1 MQLVLDALLSRDLT
15 WQVVVDF
22 LSRCPSV
29 IGMEKVG
36 APYVFH
42 DGNLWIGFILLK
54 TSHISLHAQDRLF
67 HLDIFSCKP
76 FDAKKTL
83 DFIQASFPLEEIIQ
97 AQRVQRT
104 VAVFESEEEARKA
117 VKNARERG
125 FPAEIWH
132 Y

>member
-1 MQLVLDALLSRDLT
+1 MQLVLDALLCRDLT
-15 WQVVVDF
+15 WQVIVDF

-36 APYVFH
+36 SPYVFH
-42 DGNLWIGFILLK
+42 EDNLWIGFILLK

-83 DFIQASFPLEEIIQ
+83 DFIQASFPLEMIQ

-117 VKNARERG
+117 VKNAREKG

-132 Y
+132 H